1 MPAGAACLAT
11 SPTCSVQAMSWGP
24 RAYSMQF
31 HLEVDPEIVVNWT
44 AIPDYKL
51 LLDAAL
57 GENGASILQTSCD
70 DQMASFNN
78 MAERVYINW
87 LQATAQA

>member
-1 MPAGAACLAT
+1 
-11 SPTCSVQAMSWGP
+11 
-24 RAYSMQF
+24 MQF
-31 HLEVDPEIVVNWT
+31 HLEVDPEIVANWT
-44 AIPDYKL
+44 AIPDHKL

-57 GENGASILQTSCD
+57 GENGTSVLQTSCG

-87 LQATAQA
+87 LQATAHV